1 MIGGSSYG
9 NRSTLIK
16 GEYVDARSIAR
27 RHAQHGRVASMETK
41 MPARTYRVSKR
52 NNRLGTKPE
61 AAFCGLPSF
70 ARLDPAGPFQ
80 TLSEVQG
87 HSGGT
92 KTMPNTAEP
101 CAHGLAL
108 ARIAGFLV
116 ESNNV

>member
-61 AAFCGLPSF
+61 AAFSVAFLHSPASTRRAPSKHLAKF
-70 ARLDPAGPFQ
+70 KAILAGRRQCQ
-80 TLSEVQG
+80 TLLSLA
-87 HSGGT
+87 
-92 KTMPNTAEP
+92 PTALPWQE
-101 CAHGLAL
+101 
-108 ARIAGFLV
+108 
-116 ESNNV
+116 